1 MPFFN
6 VKEIDKTPC
15 DRVYL
20 ERKKVLDHEERLMKK
35 MTMKKYVVTICQE
48 VKYMIVCAALLLSF
62 FTTVNAAE
70 KEAPEKIIR
79 VGALGDTFNYVT
91 EKGMRKGYSYELL
104 ETLAGYTGWK
114 FEYVACNWTDSFEK
128 LQNGEIDILGDIA
141 YTEER
146 TDRMLFSDVPMGVE
160 KYYLYADFSSD
171 DISSTDFKTLN
182 GKRIGVLIGAK
193 PEVMLKEWELK
204 NKLKTI
210 HVNIESKEDA
220 LAKLENG
227 EIDCFVSLDG
237 PFGADKDVSII
248 TRIGKSNIYF
258 AINKDHPEIKKDLEL
273 AMRQLEEDRPFYLS
287 DLYKQYFSSDYT
299 PVLSS
304 EEKSWLKEHGAIRMG
319 FLANDVGAS
328 VIDPSSGK
336 VTGAITDYIQYAVEC
351 LGKQDLTFTL
361 MGYDSYEE
369 EIEALKKNEIDM
381 IFHFNQH
388 PNAMEKYHFACTN
401 TTWTYNLI
409 AVTNKPHFNENDEN
423 RVAISKD
430 NMSFREHIEY
440 YYPHWK
446 ILEYDTDKEMAEAV
460 KSGEAD
466 FFISGVTLASK
477 YSRDPSFYSV
487 PLLYSEKAAFAVNN
501 GNKNL
506 LTILNKTL
514 NAMPNNML
522 TSSLA
527 MYENNSRKITLGDYI
542 KHNLLK
548 VSIVSVVTVL
558 CVMTVILV
566 LLRKARKAEAIAT
579 RAAIHTQE
587 LNEKLQVAVEKAES
601 ANNAKS
607 TFLFN
612 MSHDIRTPMNAII
625 GYADLASRH
634 IDDTERLKKY
644 MKNIQ
649 SCGQNLLSLLNDV
662 LDLARIENNKTEM
675 EYVISDIGADF
686 ETWVM
691 MFLNQ
696 AEEKKQTITKT
707 KHLLYPYVYMDVS
720 HVSEIFINI
729 ISNAIKYT
737 NNGGV
742 INCDISQ
749 APGKK
754 NGWCDVI
761 ITVKDN
767 GIGMSDQFLKHIY
780 EPFERER
787 NSTISRVEGSG
798 IGMGIVKRLVELMD
812 GSVDVQSKIGDGS
825 TFTVTIP
832 CKIASKEE
840 SVAKRDKG
848 THDKASLVGARIL
861 VVEDNDI
868 NAEIATELLEEEG
881 CIIER
886 ACNGVECI
894 DMLEKAD
901 NSYYAM
907 ILMDIQMP
915 VMNGYDATRKIRRM
929 KNQNKAQIPI
939 IAMTANAFTE
949 DRQMALDVGMNDHVS
964 KPIDMNILVPIMM
977 RFCECGSE

>member
-1 MPFFN
+1 
-6 VKEIDKTPC
+6 
-15 DRVYL
+15 
-20 ERKKVLDHEERLMKK
+20 MKK
-35 MTMKKYVVTICQE
+35 MTMKKYVVTVCQK
-48 VKYMIVCAALLLSF
+48 VRYMIVCAALLLSF

-70 KEAPEKIIR
+70 KEAPQKTIR

-91 EKGMRKGYSYELL
+91 ENGMRKGYSYELL
-104 ETLAGYTGWK
+104 ETLAGYTGWN
-114 FEYVACNWTDSFEK
+114 FEYVDCNWSDCIEK
-128 LQNGEIDILGDIA
+128 LQDGEVDILGDIA

-146 TDRMLFSDVPMGVE
+146 TDMMLFSDGPMGVE
-160 KYYLYADFSSD
+160 KYYLYANFSND
-171 DISSTDFKTLN
+171 DISSADFQTLN

-193 PEVMLKEWELK
+193 PEAMLTEWELK
-204 NKLKTI
+204 NGLKTI
-210 HVNIESKEDA
+210 HVNIESNEDV
-220 LAKLENG
+220 LTKLENG
-227 EIDCFVSLDG
+227 EIDCFVSLEES
-237 PFGADKDVSII
+237 FWADKDVSTI

-258 AINKDHPEIKKDLEL
+258 VINNDHPEIKKELEL
-273 AMRQLEEDRPFYLS
+273 AMHQLEEDRPFYLS

-304 EEKSWLKEHGAIRMG
+304 EEKSWLEEHGAIRMG
-319 FLANDVGAS
+319 FLVNDVGAS
-328 VIDPSSGK
+328 VLDPSNGT
-336 VTGAITDYIQYAVEC
+336 VTGAITDYIQYAVES
-351 LGKQDLTFTL
+351 LGKQELAFTL

-369 EIEALKKNEIDM
+369 EIEALKAGEIDM
-381 IFHFNQH
+381 IFHFHQNL
-388 PNAMEKYHFACTN
+388 NAMEKYHFACTN

-409 AVTNKPHFNENDEN
+409 AVTNKPHFNENDEKC
-423 RVAISKD
+423 VAISKD

-440 YYPHWK
+440 YYPQWNV
-446 ILEYDTDKEMAEAV
+446 LEYDTDKEMAEAV

-466 FFISGVTLASK
+466 FFISGATLASK
-477 YSRDPSFYSV
+477 YSRDPVFYSV
-487 PLLYSEKAAFAVNN
+487 PLLYSEKAAFAVNS
-501 GNKNL
+501 GNRNL

-514 NAMPNNML
+514 KAMPNNML

-527 MYENNSRKITLGDYI
+527 MYENNSRKITFADYI
-542 KHNLLK
+542 KHNLLT
-548 VSIVSVVTVL
+548 VSIVSIVTVL
-558 CVMTVILV
+558 IVMTVILV
-566 LLRKARKAEAIAT
+566 LLRKARRAEAIAT

-625 GYADLASRH
+625 GYANLASRH

-644 MKNIQ
+644 MNNIQ
-649 SCGQNLLSLLNDV
+649 ACGQNLLSLLNDV

-691 MFLNQ
+691 MFVNQ

-737 NNGGV
+737 STGGV

-749 APGKK
+749 TPGKK

-767 GIGMSDQFLKHIY
+767 GIGMSEQFLKHIF

-787 NSTISRVEGSG
+787 NSTISRIEGSG

-812 GSVDVQSKIGDGS
+812 GSVDVQSKIGEGS

-840 SVAKRDKG
+840 STAKRDKG

-886 ACNGVECI
+886 ACNGVECF
-894 DMLEKAD
+894 DMLEKAED
-901 NSYYAM
+901 SYYAM

-915 VMNGYDATRKIRRM
+915 VMNGYDAATKIRRM

-949 DRQMALDVGMNDHVS
+949 DKQMALDVGMNDHVS

-977 RFCECGSE
+977 RYV

>member
-1 MPFFN
+1 
-6 VKEIDKTPC
+6 
-15 DRVYL
+15 
-20 ERKKVLDHEERLMKK
+20 
-35 MTMKKYVVTICQE
+35 
-48 VKYMIVCAALLLSF
+48 
-62 FTTVNAAE
+62 
-70 KEAPEKIIR
+70 
-79 VGALGDTFNYVT
+79 
-91 EKGMRKGYSYELL
+91 
-104 ETLAGYTGWK
+104 
-114 FEYVACNWTDSFEK
+114 
-128 LQNGEIDILGDIA
+128 
-141 YTEER
+141 
-146 TDRMLFSDVPMGVE
+146 
-160 KYYLYADFSSD
+160 
-171 DISSTDFKTLN
+171 
-182 GKRIGVLIGAK
+182 
-193 PEVMLKEWELK
+193 
-204 NKLKTI
+204 
-210 HVNIESKEDA
+210 
-220 LAKLENG
+220 
-227 EIDCFVSLDG
+227 
-237 PFGADKDVSII
+237 
-248 TRIGKSNIYF
+248 
-258 AINKDHPEIKKDLEL
+258 
-273 AMRQLEEDRPFYLS
+273 
-287 DLYKQYFSSDYT
+287 
-299 PVLSS
+299 
-304 EEKSWLKEHGAIRMG
+304 
-319 FLANDVGAS
+319 
-328 VIDPSSGK
+328 
-336 VTGAITDYIQYAVEC
+336 
-351 LGKQDLTFTL
+351 

-460 KSGEAD
+460 NSGEAD
-466 FFISGVTLASK
+466 FFITGVTLASK

-527 MYENNSRKITLGDYI
+527 MYENNSRKITFADYI
-542 KHNLLK
+542 KHNLLT
-548 VSIVSVVTVL
+548 VSIVSIVTVL
-558 CVMTVILV
+558 IVMTVILV

-625 GYADLASRH
+625 GYANLASRH
-634 IDDTERLKKY
+634 IDDPERLKRY
-644 MKNIQ
+644 MNNIQ
-649 SCGQNLLSLLNDV
+649 ACGQNLLSLLNDV

-696 AEEKKQTITKT
+696 AEEKKQTINKT
-707 KHLLYPYVYMDVS
+707 KHLLYPYVYVDVS
-720 HVSEIFINI
+720 HLSEIFINI

-737 NNGGV
+737 NTGGV

-749 APGKK
+749 TPGKK

-787 NSTISRVEGSG
+787 NSTISRIEGSG

-812 GSVDVQSKIGDGS
+812 GSVDVQSKIGEGS

-840 SVAKRDKG
+840 STAKRDKG

-886 ACNGVECI
+886 ACNGVECF

-901 NSYYAM
+901 DSHYAM

-915 VMNGYDATRKIRRM
+915 VMNGYDATTKIRRM
-929 KNQNKAQIPI
+929 KNQSKAQIPI

-949 DRQMALDVGMNDHVS
+949 DKQMALDVGMNDHVS

-977 RFCECGSE
+977 RFCEWGSE

>member
-1 MPFFN
+1 
-6 VKEIDKTPC
+6 
-15 DRVYL
+15 
-20 ERKKVLDHEERLMKK
+20 MKK
-35 MTMKKYVVTICQE
+35 MTMKKYVVTVCQE
-48 VKYMIVCAALLLSF
+48 VKYMIVCAALLLAF

-114 FEYVACNWTDSFEK
+114 FEYVACNWTDCFEK

-237 PFGADKDVSII
+237 SFWVDKNVSII

-460 KSGEAD
+460 NSGEAD
-466 FFISGVTLASK
+466 FFITGVTLASK

-558 CVMTVILV
+558 SVMTVILV

-625 GYADLASRH
+625 GYANLASRH
-634 IDDTERLKKY
+634 IDDPERLKRY
-644 MKNIQ
+644 MNNIQ
-649 SCGQNLLSLLNDV
+649 ACGQNLLSLLNDV

-696 AEEKKQTITKT
+696 AEEKKQTINKT
-707 KHLLYPYVYMDVS
+707 KHLLYPYVYVDVS
-720 HVSEIFINI
+720 HLSEIFINI

-737 NNGGV
+737 NTGGV

-749 APGKK
+749 TPGKK

-787 NSTISRVEGSG
+787 NSTISRIEGSG

-812 GSVDVQSKIGDGS
+812 GSVDVQSKIGEGS
-825 TFTVTIP
+825 AFTVTIP

-840 SVAKRDKG
+840 SIAKRDKG

-886 ACNGVECI
+886 ACNGVECF

-901 NSYYAM
+901 DLHYAM

-915 VMNGYDATRKIRRM
+915 VMNGYEATTKIRRM
-929 KNQNKAQIPI
+929 KNQSKAQIPI

-949 DRQMALDVGMNDHVS
+949 DKQMALDVGMNDHVS

-977 RFCECGSE
+977 RYV

>member
-1 MPFFN
+1 
-6 VKEIDKTPC
+6 
-15 DRVYL
+15 
-20 ERKKVLDHEERLMKK
+20 MKK
-35 MTMKKYVVTICQE
+35 MTMKKYVVTVCQE
-48 VKYMIVCAALLLSF
+48 VKYMIVCAALLLAF

-114 FEYVACNWTDSFEK
+114 FEYVACNWTDCFEK

-237 PFGADKDVSII
+237 SFWVDKNVSII

-460 KSGEAD
+460 NSGEAD
-466 FFISGVTLASK
+466 FFITGVTLASK

-558 CVMTVILV
+558 SVMTVILV

-634 IDDTERLKKY
+634 IDDAERLKKY

-720 HVSEIFINI
+720 HV
-729 ISNAIKYT
+729 
-737 NNGGV
+737 
-742 INCDISQ
+742 
-749 APGKK
+749 
-754 NGWCDVI
+754 
-761 ITVKDN
+761 
-767 GIGMSDQFLKHIY
+767 
-780 EPFERER
+780 
-787 NSTISRVEGSG
+787 
-798 IGMGIVKRLVELMD
+798 
-812 GSVDVQSKIGDGS
+812 
-825 TFTVTIP
+825 
-832 CKIASKEE
+832 
-840 SVAKRDKG
+840 
-848 THDKASLVGARIL
+848 
-861 VVEDNDI
+861 
-868 NAEIATELLEEEG
+868 
-881 CIIER
+881 
-886 ACNGVECI
+886 
-894 DMLEKAD
+894 
-901 NSYYAM
+901 
-907 ILMDIQMP
+907 
-915 VMNGYDATRKIRRM
+915 
-929 KNQNKAQIPI
+929 
-939 IAMTANAFTE
+939 
-949 DRQMALDVGMNDHVS
+949 
-964 KPIDMNILVPIMM
+964 
-977 RFCECGSE
+977 

>member
-1 MPFFN
+1 M
-6 VKEIDKTPC
+6 
-15 DRVYL
+15 
-20 ERKKVLDHEERLMKK
+20 
-35 MTMKKYVVTICQE
+35 
-48 VKYMIVCAALLLSF
+48 
-62 FTTVNAAE
+62 
-70 KEAPEKIIR
+70 
-79 VGALGDTFNYVT
+79 
-91 EKGMRKGYSYELL
+91 
-104 ETLAGYTGWK
+104 
-114 FEYVACNWTDSFEK
+114 
-128 LQNGEIDILGDIA
+128 
-141 YTEER
+141 
-146 TDRMLFSDVPMGVE
+146 
-160 KYYLYADFSSD
+160 
-171 DISSTDFKTLN
+171 
-182 GKRIGVLIGAK
+182 
-193 PEVMLKEWELK
+193 
-204 NKLKTI
+204 
-210 HVNIESKEDA
+210 
-220 LAKLENG
+220 
-227 EIDCFVSLDG
+227 
-237 PFGADKDVSII
+237 
-248 TRIGKSNIYF
+248 
-258 AINKDHPEIKKDLEL
+258 
-273 AMRQLEEDRPFYLS
+273 
-287 DLYKQYFSSDYT
+287 
-299 PVLSS
+299 
-304 EEKSWLKEHGAIRMG
+304 
-319 FLANDVGAS
+319 
-328 VIDPSSGK
+328 
-336 VTGAITDYIQYAVEC
+336 
-351 LGKQDLTFTL
+351 
-361 MGYDSYEE
+361 
-369 EIEALKKNEIDM
+369 
-381 IFHFNQH
+381 
-388 PNAMEKYHFACTN
+388 
-401 TTWTYNLI
+401 I

-460 KSGEAD
+460 NSGEAD
-466 FFISGVTLASK
+466 FFITGVTLASK

-487 PLLYSEKAAFAVNN
+487 PLLYSEKAAFAVNS
-501 GNKNL
+501 GNRNL

-514 NAMPNNML
+514 KAMPNNML

-527 MYENNSRKITLGDYI
+527 MYENNSRKITFADYI
-542 KHNLLK
+542 KHNLLT
-548 VSIVSVVTVL
+548 VSIVSIVTVL
-558 CVMTVILV
+558 IVMTVILV

-625 GYADLASRH
+625 GYANLASRH
-634 IDDTERLKKY
+634 IDDPERLKRY
-644 MKNIQ
+644 MNNIQ
-649 SCGQNLLSLLNDV
+649 ACGQNLLSLLNDV

-696 AEEKKQTITKT
+696 AEEKKQTINKT
-707 KHLLYPYVYMDVS
+707 KHLLYPYVYVDVS
-720 HVSEIFINI
+720 HLSEIFINI

-737 NNGGV
+737 NTGGV

-749 APGKK
+749 TPGKK

-787 NSTISRVEGSG
+787 NSTISRIEGSG

-812 GSVDVQSKIGDGS
+812 GSVDVQSKIGEGS
-825 TFTVTIP
+825 AFTVTIP

-840 SVAKRDKG
+840 SIAKRDKG

-886 ACNGVECI
+886 ACNGVECF

-901 NSYYAM
+901 DLHYAM

-915 VMNGYDATRKIRRM
+915 VMNGYEATTKIRRM
-929 KNQNKAQIPI
+929 KNQSKAQIPI

-949 DRQMALDVGMNDHVS
+949 DKQMALDVGMNDHVS

-977 RFCECGSE
+977 KYL

>member
-1 MPFFN
+1 
-6 VKEIDKTPC
+6 
-15 DRVYL
+15 
-20 ERKKVLDHEERLMKK
+20 
-35 MTMKKYVVTICQE
+35 
-48 VKYMIVCAALLLSF
+48 
-62 FTTVNAAE
+62 
-70 KEAPEKIIR
+70 
-79 VGALGDTFNYVT
+79 
-91 EKGMRKGYSYELL
+91 
-104 ETLAGYTGWK
+104 
-114 FEYVACNWTDSFEK
+114 
-128 LQNGEIDILGDIA
+128 
-141 YTEER
+141 
-146 TDRMLFSDVPMGVE
+146 
-160 KYYLYADFSSD
+160 
-171 DISSTDFKTLN
+171 
-182 GKRIGVLIGAK
+182 
-193 PEVMLKEWELK
+193 
-204 NKLKTI
+204 
-210 HVNIESKEDA
+210 
-220 LAKLENG
+220 
-227 EIDCFVSLDG
+227 
-237 PFGADKDVSII
+237 
-248 TRIGKSNIYF
+248 
-258 AINKDHPEIKKDLEL
+258 
-273 AMRQLEEDRPFYLS
+273 
-287 DLYKQYFSSDYT
+287 
-299 PVLSS
+299 
-304 EEKSWLKEHGAIRMG
+304 
-319 FLANDVGAS
+319 
-328 VIDPSSGK
+328 
-336 VTGAITDYIQYAVEC
+336 
-351 LGKQDLTFTL
+351 
-361 MGYDSYEE
+361 MGYNSYEE
-369 EIEALKKNEIDM
+369 EIEALKAGEIDM
-381 IFHFNQH
+381 IFHFYQH
-388 PNAMEKYHFACTN
+388 PNVMEKYHFACTN
-401 TTWTYNLI
+401 TTWTYNLV
-409 AVTNKPHFNENDEN
+409 AVTNKPHFNENDEK
-423 RVAISKD
+423 RVAIQKD
-430 NMSFREHIEY
+430 SLSFMEHIEY

-466 FFISGVTLASK
+466 FFISSVTLASK

-487 PLLYSEKAAFAVNN
+487 PLLYSEKAAFAVKS
-501 GNKNL
+501 GNRNL
-506 LTILNKTL
+506 LAILNKTL
-514 NAMPNNML
+514 KAMPNNML

-527 MYENNSRKITLGDYI
+527 RYENNSRKITLEDYI

-558 CVMTVILV
+558 SVMTVILV

-579 RAAIHTQE
+579 RAAINTQE

-634 IDDTERLKKY
+634 IDDAERLKKY

-749 APGKK
+749 VPGKK

-798 IGMGIVKRLVELMD
+798 IGMGIVKKLVELMD

-881 CIIER
+881 CIRER

-977 RFCECGSE
+977 RYV

>member
-1 MPFFN
+1 
-6 VKEIDKTPC
+6 
-15 DRVYL
+15 
-20 ERKKVLDHEERLMKK
+20 MKK
-35 MTMKKYVVTICQE
+35 MTMKKYVVTVCQK
-48 VKYMIVCAALLLSF
+48 VRYMIVCAALLLSF

-70 KEAPEKIIR
+70 KEAPQKTIR

-91 EKGMRKGYSYELL
+91 ENGMRKGYSYELL
-104 ETLAGYTGWK
+104 ETLAGYTGWN
-114 FEYVACNWTDSFEK
+114 FEYVDCNWSDCIEK
-128 LQNGEIDILGDIA
+128 LQDGEVDILGDIA

-146 TDRMLFSDVPMGVE
+146 TDMMLFSDGPMGVE
-160 KYYLYADFSSD
+160 KYYLYANFSND
-171 DISSTDFKTLN
+171 DISSADFQTLN

-193 PEVMLKEWELK
+193 PEAMLTEWELK
-204 NKLKTI
+204 NGLKTI
-210 HVNIESKEDA
+210 HVNIESNEDV
-220 LAKLENG
+220 LTKLENG
-227 EIDCFVSLDG
+227 EIDCFVSLEES
-237 PFGADKDVSII
+237 FWADKDVSTI

-258 AINKDHPEIKKDLEL
+258 VINNDHPEIKKELEL
-273 AMRQLEEDRPFYLS
+273 AMHQLEEDRPFYLS

-304 EEKSWLKEHGAIRMG
+304 EEKSWLEEHGAIRMG
-319 FLANDVGAS
+319 FLVNDVGAS
-328 VIDPSSGK
+328 VLDPSNGT
-336 VTGAITDYIQYAVEC
+336 VTGAITDYIQYAVES
-351 LGKQDLTFTL
+351 LGKQELTFTP
-361 MGYDSYEE
+361 MGYNSYEE
-369 EIEALKKNEIDM
+369 EIEALKAGEIDM
-381 IFHFNQH
+381 IFHFHQNL
-388 PNAMEKYHFACTN
+388 NAMEKYHFACTN

-409 AVTNKPHFNENDEN
+409 AVTNKPHFNENDEKC
-423 RVAISKD
+423 VAISKD

-440 YYPHWK
+440 YYPQWNV
-446 ILEYDTDKEMAEAV
+446 LEYDTDKEMAEAV

-466 FFISGVTLASK
+466 FFVTGATLASK
-477 YSRDPSFYSV
+477 YSRDPVFYSV
-487 PLLYSEKAAFAVNN
+487 PLLYSEKAAFAVNS
-501 GNKNL
+501 GNRNL

-514 NAMPNNML
+514 KAMPNNML

-527 MYENNSRKITLGDYI
+527 MYENNSRKITFADYI
-542 KHNLLK
+542 KHNLLT
-548 VSIVSVVTVL
+548 VSIVSIVTVL
-558 CVMTVILV
+558 IVMTVILV
-566 LLRKARKAEAIAT
+566 LLRKARKAEAIAM

-625 GYADLASRH
+625 GYANLASRH
-634 IDDTERLKKY
+634 IDDPERLKRY
-644 MKNIQ
+644 MNNIQ
-649 SCGQNLLSLLNDV
+649 LCGQNLLSLLNDV

-691 MFLNQ
+691 MFVNQ
-696 AEEKKQTITKT
+696 AEEKKQTINKT

-737 NNGGV
+737 NTGGV

-767 GIGMSDQFLKHIY
+767 GIGMSEQFLKHIF

-787 NSTISRVEGSG
+787 NSTISRIEGSG

-812 GSVDVQSKIGDGS
+812 GSVDVQSKIGEGS
-825 TFTVTIP
+825 AFTVTIP

-840 SVAKRDKG
+840 STAKRDKG

-886 ACNGVECI
+886 ACNGVECF

-901 NSYYAM
+901 DSHYAM

-915 VMNGYDATRKIRRM
+915 VMNGYDATTKIRRM
-929 KNQNKAQIPI
+929 KNQSKAQIPI

-949 DRQMALDVGMNDHVS
+949 DKQMALDVGMNDHVS

-977 RFCECGSE
+977 RYV

>member
-1 MPFFN
+1 
-6 VKEIDKTPC
+6 
-15 DRVYL
+15 
-20 ERKKVLDHEERLMKK
+20 MKK
-35 MTMKKYVVTICQE
+35 MTMKKYVVTVCQE
-48 VKYMIVCAALLLSF
+48 VKYMIVCAALLLAF

-210 HVNIESKEDA
+210 HVNIESREDA

-328 VIDPSSGK
+328 VIDPSSGT

-381 IFHFNQH
+381 IFHFNQY

-423 RVAISKD
+423 RVAISKN
-430 NMSFREHIEY
+430 NMSLREHIEY

-460 KSGEAD
+460 NSGEAD
-466 FFISGVTLASK
+466 FFITGVTLASK

-527 MYENNSRKITLGDYI
+527 MYENNSRKITFADYI
-542 KHNLLK
+542 KHNLLT
-548 VSIVSVVTVL
+548 VSIVSIVTVL
-558 CVMTVILV
+558 IVMTVILV

-625 GYADLASRH
+625 GYANLASRH
-634 IDDTERLKKY
+634 IDDPERLKRY
-644 MKNIQ
+644 MNNIQ
-649 SCGQNLLSLLNDV
+649 ACGQNLLSLLNDV

-696 AEEKKQTITKT
+696 AEEKKQTINKT
-707 KHLLYPYVYMDVS
+707 KHLLYPYVYVDVS
-720 HVSEIFINI
+720 HLSEIFINI

-737 NNGGV
+737 NTGGV

-749 APGKK
+749 TPGKK

-787 NSTISRVEGSG
+787 NSTISRIEGSG

-812 GSVDVQSKIGDGS
+812 GSVDVQSKIGEGS
-825 TFTVTIP
+825 AFTVTIP

-840 SVAKRDKG
+840 SIAKRDKG

-886 ACNGVECI
+886 ACNGVECF

-901 NSYYAM
+901 DLHYAM

-915 VMNGYDATRKIRRM
+915 VMNGYEATTKIRRM
-929 KNQNKAQIPI
+929 KNQSKAQIPI

-949 DRQMALDVGMNDHVS
+949 DRQMAPQTAQQRMKTEL
-964 KPIDMNILVPIMM
+964 
-977 RFCECGSE
+977 

>member
-1 MPFFN
+1 
-6 VKEIDKTPC
+6 
-15 DRVYL
+15 
-20 ERKKVLDHEERLMKK
+20 MKK
-35 MTMKKYVVTICQE
+35 MTMKKYVVTVCQK
-48 VKYMIVCAALLLSF
+48 VRYMIVCAALLLSF

-70 KEAPEKIIR
+70 KEAPQKTIR

-91 EKGMRKGYSYELL
+91 ENGMRKGYSYELL
-104 ETLAGYTGWK
+104 ETLAGYTGWN
-114 FEYVACNWTDSFEK
+114 FEYVDCNWSDCIEK
-128 LQNGEIDILGDIA
+128 LQDGEVDILGDIA

-146 TDRMLFSDVPMGVE
+146 TDMMLFSDGPMGVE
-160 KYYLYADFSSD
+160 KYYLYANFSND
-171 DISSTDFKTLN
+171 DISSADFQTLN

-193 PEVMLKEWELK
+193 PEAMLTEWELK
-204 NKLKTI
+204 NGLKTI
-210 HVNIESKEDA
+210 HVNIESNEDV
-220 LAKLENG
+220 LTKLENG
-227 EIDCFVSLDG
+227 EIDCFVSLEES
-237 PFGADKDVSII
+237 FWADKDVSTI

-258 AINKDHPEIKKDLEL
+258 VINNDHPEIKKELEL
-273 AMRQLEEDRPFYLS
+273 AMHQLEEDRPFYLS

-304 EEKSWLKEHGAIRMG
+304 EEKSWLEEHGAIRMG
-319 FLANDVGAS
+319 FLVNDVGAS
-328 VIDPSSGK
+328 VLDPSNGT
-336 VTGAITDYIQYAVEC
+336 VTGAITDYIQYAVES
-351 LGKQDLTFTL
+351 LGKQELTFTP

-369 EIEALKKNEIDM
+369 EIEALKAGEIDM
-381 IFHFNQH
+381 IFHFHQNL
-388 PNAMEKYHFACTN
+388 NAMEKYHFACTN

-409 AVTNKPHFNENDEN
+409 AVTNKPHFNENDEKC
-423 RVAISKD
+423 VAISKD

-440 YYPHWK
+440 YYPQWNV
-446 ILEYDTDKEMAEAV
+446 LEYDTDKEMAEAV

-466 FFISGVTLASK
+466 FFVTGATLASK
-477 YSRDPSFYSV
+477 YSRDPVFYSV
-487 PLLYSEKAAFAVNN
+487 PLLYSEKAAFAVNS
-501 GNKNL
+501 GNRNL

-514 NAMPNNML
+514 KAMPNNML

-527 MYENNSRKITLGDYI
+527 MYENNSRKITFADYI
-542 KHNLLK
+542 KHNLLT
-548 VSIVSVVTVL
+548 VSIVSIVTVL
-558 CVMTVILV
+558 IVMTVILV
-566 LLRKARKAEAIAT
+566 LLRKARKAEAIAM

-625 GYADLASRH
+625 GYANLASRH
-634 IDDTERLKKY
+634 IDDPERLKRY
-644 MKNIQ
+644 MNNIQ
-649 SCGQNLLSLLNDV
+649 LCGQNLLSLLNDV

-691 MFLNQ
+691 MFVNQ
-696 AEEKKQTITKT
+696 AEEKKQTINKT

-737 NNGGV
+737 NTGGV

-767 GIGMSDQFLKHIY
+767 GIGMSEQFLKHIF

-787 NSTISRVEGSG
+787 NSTISRIEGSG

-812 GSVDVQSKIGDGS
+812 GSVDVQSKIGEGS
-825 TFTVTIP
+825 AFTVTIP

-840 SVAKRDKG
+840 STAKRDKG

-886 ACNGVECI
+886 ACNGVECF

-901 NSYYAM
+901 DSHYAM

-915 VMNGYDATRKIRRM
+915 VMNGYDATTKIRRM
-929 KNQNKAQIPI
+929 KNQSKAQIPI

-949 DRQMALDVGMNDHVS
+949 DKQMALDVGMNDHVS

-977 RFCECGSE
+977 RYV

>member
-1 MPFFN
+1 
-6 VKEIDKTPC
+6 
-15 DRVYL
+15 
-20 ERKKVLDHEERLMKK
+20 
-35 MTMKKYVVTICQE
+35 
-48 VKYMIVCAALLLSF
+48 
-62 FTTVNAAE
+62 
-70 KEAPEKIIR
+70 
-79 VGALGDTFNYVT
+79 
-91 EKGMRKGYSYELL
+91 MRKGYSYELL

-210 HVNIESKEDA
+210 HVNIESREDA

-328 VIDPSSGK
+328 VIDPSSGT

-381 IFHFNQH
+381 IFHFNQY

-423 RVAISKD
+423 RVAISKN
-430 NMSFREHIEY
+430 NMSLREHIEY

-460 KSGEAD
+460 NSGEAD
-466 FFISGVTLASK
+466 FFITGVTLASK

-527 MYENNSRKITLGDYI
+527 MYENNSRKITFADYI
-542 KHNLLK
+542 KHNLLT
-548 VSIVSVVTVL
+548 VSIVSIVTVL
-558 CVMTVILV
+558 IVMTVILV

-625 GYADLASRH
+625 GYANLASRH
-634 IDDTERLKKY
+634 IDDPERLKRY
-644 MKNIQ
+644 MNNIQ
-649 SCGQNLLSLLNDV
+649 ACGQNLLSLLNDV

-696 AEEKKQTITKT
+696 AEEKKQTINKT
-707 KHLLYPYVYMDVS
+707 KHLLYPYVYVDVS
-720 HVSEIFINI
+720 HLSEIFINI

-737 NNGGV
+737 NTGGV

-749 APGKK
+749 TPGKK

-787 NSTISRVEGSG
+787 NSTISRIEGSG

-812 GSVDVQSKIGDGS
+812 GSVDVQSKIGEGS
-825 TFTVTIP
+825 AFTVTIP

-840 SVAKRDKG
+840 SIAKRDKG

-886 ACNGVECI
+886 ACNGVECF

-901 NSYYAM
+901 DLHYAM

-915 VMNGYDATRKIRRM
+915 VMNGYEATTKIRRM
-929 KNQNKAQIPI
+929 KNQSKAQISI

-949 DRQMALDVGMNDHVS
+949 DKQMALDVGMNDHVS

-977 RFCECGSE
+977 RFCEWGSE

>member
-1 MPFFN
+1 
-6 VKEIDKTPC
+6 
-15 DRVYL
+15 
-20 ERKKVLDHEERLMKK
+20 MKK
-35 MTMKKYVVTICQE
+35 MTMKKYVVTVCQE
-48 VKYMIVCAALLLSF
+48 VKYMIVCAALLLAF

-210 HVNIESKEDA
+210 HVNIESREDA

-328 VIDPSSGK
+328 VIDPSSGP

-381 IFHFNQH
+381 IFHFNQY

-423 RVAISKD
+423 RVAISKN
-430 NMSFREHIEY
+430 NMSLREHIEY

-460 KSGEAD
+460 NSGEAD
-466 FFISGVTLASK
+466 FFITGVTLASK

-527 MYENNSRKITLGDYI
+527 MYENNSRKITFADYI
-542 KHNLLK
+542 KHNLLT
-548 VSIVSVVTVL
+548 VSIVSIVTVL
-558 CVMTVILV
+558 IVMTVILV

-625 GYADLASRH
+625 GYANLASRH
-634 IDDTERLKKY
+634 IDDPERLKRY
-644 MKNIQ
+644 MNNIQ
-649 SCGQNLLSLLNDV
+649 ACGQNLLSLLNDV

-696 AEEKKQTITKT
+696 AEEKKQTINKT
-707 KHLLYPYVYMDVS
+707 KHLLYPYVYVDVS
-720 HVSEIFINI
+720 HLSEIFINI

-737 NNGGV
+737 NTGGV

-749 APGKK
+749 TPGKK

-787 NSTISRVEGSG
+787 NSTISRIEGSG

-812 GSVDVQSKIGDGS
+812 GSVDVQSKIGEGS
-825 TFTVTIP
+825 AFTVTIP

-840 SVAKRDKG
+840 SIAKRDKG

-886 ACNGVECI
+886 ACNGVECF

-901 NSYYAM
+901 DLHYAM

-915 VMNGYDATRKIRRM
+915 VMNGYEATTKIRRM
-929 KNQNKAQIPI
+929 KNQSKAQIPI

-949 DRQMALDVGMNDHVS
+949 DKQMALDVGMNDHVS

-977 RFCECGSE
+977 RFCEWGSE

>member
-1 MPFFN
+1 
-6 VKEIDKTPC
+6 
-15 DRVYL
+15 
-20 ERKKVLDHEERLMKK
+20 MKK
-35 MTMKKYVVTICQE
+35 MTMKKYVVTVCQE
-48 VKYMIVCAALLLSF
+48 VKYMIVCAALLLAF

-114 FEYVACNWTDSFEK
+114 FEYVACNWTDCFEK

-237 PFGADKDVSII
+237 SFWVDKNVSII

-460 KSGEAD
+460 NSGEAD
-466 FFISGVTLASK
+466 FFITGVTLASK

-558 CVMTVILV
+558 SVMTVIPV
-566 LLRKARKAEAIAT
+566 SYT
-579 RAAIHTQE
+579 
-587 LNEKLQVAVEKAES
+587 
-601 ANNAKS
+601 
-607 TFLFN
+607 
-612 MSHDIRTPMNAII
+612 
-625 GYADLASRH
+625 
-634 IDDTERLKKY
+634 
-644 MKNIQ
+644 
-649 SCGQNLLSLLNDV
+649 
-662 LDLARIENNKTEM
+662 
-675 EYVISDIGADF
+675 
-686 ETWVM
+686 
-691 MFLNQ
+691 
-696 AEEKKQTITKT
+696 
-707 KHLLYPYVYMDVS
+707 HLTLP
-720 HVSEIFINI
+720 
-729 ISNAIKYT
+729 T
-737 NNGGV
+737 
-742 INCDISQ
+742 
-749 APGKK
+749 
-754 NGWCDVI
+754 
-761 ITVKDN
+761 T
-767 GIGMSDQFLKHIY
+767 
-780 EPFERER
+780 
-787 NSTISRVEGSG
+787 SRV
-798 IGMGIVKRLVELMD
+798 
-812 GSVDVQSKIGDGS
+812 
-825 TFTVTIP
+825 
-832 CKIASKEE
+832 
-840 SVAKRDKG
+840 
-848 THDKASLVGARIL
+848 
-861 VVEDNDI
+861 
-868 NAEIATELLEEEG
+868 
-881 CIIER
+881 
-886 ACNGVECI
+886 
-894 DMLEKAD
+894 
-901 NSYYAM
+901 
-907 ILMDIQMP
+907 
-915 VMNGYDATRKIRRM
+915 
-929 KNQNKAQIPI
+929 
-939 IAMTANAFTE
+939 
-949 DRQMALDVGMNDHVS
+949 
-964 KPIDMNILVPIMM
+964 
-977 RFCECGSE
+977 

>member
-1 MPFFN
+1 
-6 VKEIDKTPC
+6 
-15 DRVYL
+15 
-20 ERKKVLDHEERLMKK
+20 MKK
-35 MTMKKYVVTICQE
+35 MTMKKYVVTVCQE

-70 KEAPEKIIR
+70 KEAPKKTIR

-104 ETLAGYTGWK
+104 ETLAGYTGWN
-114 FEYVACNWTDSFEK
+114 FEYVDCNWSDCIEK
-128 LQNGEIDILGDIA
+128 LQDGEVDILGDIA

-146 TDRMLFSDVPMGVE
+146 TDMMLFSDGPMGVE
-160 KYYLYADFSSD
+160 KYYLYANFSND
-171 DISSTDFKTLN
+171 DISSADFQTLN

-193 PEVMLKEWELK
+193 PEAMLTEWELK
-204 NKLKTI
+204 NGLKTI
-210 HVNIESKEDA
+210 HVNIESNEDV
-220 LAKLENG
+220 LTKLENG
-227 EIDCFVSLDG
+227 EIDCFVSLEES
-237 PFGADKDVSII
+237 FWADKDVSTI

-258 AINKDHPEIKKDLEL
+258 AINNDHPEIKKEL
-273 AMRQLEEDRPFYLS
+273 DASIHQLEEDRPFYLS

-299 PVLSS
+299 SVLSS
-304 EEKSWLKEHGAIRMG
+304 EEKLWLEEHGAIRMG
-319 FLANDVGAS
+319 FLVNDVGAS
-328 VIDPSSGK
+328 VLDPSNGT
-336 VTGAITDYIQYAVEC
+336 VTGAITDYIQYAVES
-351 LGKQDLTFTL
+351 LGKQELAFTL

-369 EIEALKKNEIDM
+369 EIEALKAGEIDM
-381 IFHFNQH
+381 IFHFHQNL
-388 PNAMEKYHFACTN
+388 NAMEKYHFACTN

-409 AVTNKPHFNENDEN
+409 AVTNKPHFNENDEK

-440 YYPHWK
+440 YYPQWNV
-446 ILEYDTDKEMAEAV
+446 LEYDTDKEMAEAV

-466 FFISGVTLASK
+466 FFVTGATLASK
-477 YSRDPSFYSV
+477 YSRDPGFYSV
-487 PLLYSEKAAFAVNN
+487 PLLYSEKAAFAVNS
-501 GNKNL
+501 GNRNL

-514 NAMPNNML
+514 KAMPNNML
-522 TSSLA
+522 TSSLS
-527 MYENNSRKITLGDYI
+527 MYENNSRKITFADYI
-542 KHNLLK
+542 KHNLLT
-548 VSIVSVVTVL
+548 VSIVSIVTVL
-558 CVMTVILV
+558 IVMTVILV
-566 LLRKARKAEAIAT
+566 LLRKARKAEAIAM

-625 GYADLASRH
+625 GYANLASRH
-634 IDDTERLKKY
+634 IDDPERLKRY
-644 MKNIQ
+644 MNNIQ
-649 SCGQNLLSLLNDV
+649 ACGQNLLSLLNDV

-696 AEEKKQTITKT
+696 AEEKKQTINKT
-707 KHLLYPYVYMDVS
+707 KHLLYPYVYVDVS
-720 HVSEIFINI
+720 HLSEIFINI

-737 NNGGV
+737 NTGGV

-749 APGKK
+749 TPGKK

-787 NSTISRVEGSG
+787 NSTISRIEGSG

-812 GSVDVQSKIGDGS
+812 GSVDVQSKIGEGS
-825 TFTVTIP
+825 AFTVTIP

-840 SVAKRDKG
+840 SIAKRDKG

-886 ACNGVECI
+886 ACNGVECF

-901 NSYYAM
+901 DLHYAM

-915 VMNGYDATRKIRRM
+915 VMNGYEATTKIRRM
-929 KNQNKAQIPI
+929 KNQSKAQIPI

-949 DRQMALDVGMNDHVS
+949 DKQMALDVGMNDHVS

-977 RFCECGSE
+977 RYV

>member
-1 MPFFN
+1 M
-6 VKEIDKTPC
+6 KE
-15 DRVYL
+15 
-20 ERKKVLDHEERLMKK
+20 
-35 MTMKKYVVTICQE
+35 MTMKKNVVTVCQE
-48 VKYMIVCAALLLSF
+48 VKYMIICAALLLSF

-70 KEAPEKIIR
+70 KEAPKKTIR

-91 EKGMRKGYSYELL
+91 ENGMRKGYSYELL
-104 ETLAGYTGWK
+104 ETLAGYTGWN
-114 FEYVACNWTDSFEK
+114 FEYVDCNWSNCLEK
-128 LQNGEIDILGDIA
+128 LKNGEVDILGDIA

-146 TDRMLFSDVPMGVE
+146 TDTMLFSDGPMGAE
-160 KYYLYADFSSD
+160 KYYLYANFSND
-171 DISSTDFKTLN
+171 DISSADFQTLN

-193 PEVMLKEWELK
+193 PEAMLTEWELK
-204 NKLKTI
+204 NGLKTI
-210 HVNIESKEDA
+210 HVNIESNEDV
-220 LAKLENG
+220 LTKLENG
-227 EIDCFVSLDG
+227 EIDCFVSLEES
-237 PFGADKDVSII
+237 FWADKDVSTI

-258 AINKDHPEIKKDLEL
+258 VINNDHPEIKKELEL
-273 AMRQLEEDRPFYLS
+273 AMHQLEEDRPFYLS

-304 EEKSWLKEHGAIRMG
+304 EEKSWLEEHGAIRMG
-319 FLANDVGAS
+319 FLVNDVGAS
-328 VIDPSSGK
+328 VLDPSNGT
-336 VTGAITDYIQYAVEC
+336 VTGAINDYIQYAVES
-351 LGKQDLTFTL
+351 LGKQELTFTP
-361 MGYDSYEE
+361 MGYNSYEE
-369 EIEALKKNEIDM
+369 EIEALKAGEIDM
-381 IFHFNQH
+381 IFHFHQN
-388 PNAMEKYHFACTN
+388 PNVMEKYHFACTN

-409 AVTNKPHFNENDEN
+409 AVTNKPHFNENDEKC
-423 RVAISKD
+423 VAISKD

-440 YYPHWK
+440 YYPQWK
-446 ILEYDTDKEMAEAV
+446 ILEYETDKEMTEAV

-466 FFISGVTLASK
+466 FFITGVTLASK
-477 YSRDPSFYSV
+477 YSTEPGFYSV
-487 PLLYSEKAAFAVNN
+487 PLLYSEKAAFAVNS
-501 GNKNL
+501 GNRNL

-514 NAMPNNML
+514 KAMPNNML

-542 KHNLLK
+542 KHNLLT
-548 VSIVSVVTVL
+548 VSIVSIVTVL
-558 CVMTVILV
+558 IVMTVILV

-587 LNEKLQVAVEKAES
+587 LNEKLQVAIEKAES

-634 IDDTERLKKY
+634 IDDAERLKKY

-691 MFLNQ
+691 MFVNQ

-707 KHLLYPYVYMDVS
+707 KHLLYPYVYVDVS
-720 HVSEIFINI
+720 HLSEIFINI

-737 NNGGV
+737 NTGGV

-749 APGKK
+749 TPGKK

-787 NSTISRVEGSG
+787 NSTISRIEGSG

-812 GSVDVQSKIGDGS
+812 GSVDVQSKIGEGS

-840 SVAKRDKG
+840 SIAKRDKG
-848 THDKASLVGARIL
+848 THDKISLVGARIL

-901 NSYYAM
+901 NSHYAM

-915 VMNGYDATRKIRRM
+915 VMNGYDATTKIRRM
-929 KNQNKAQIPI
+929 KNQSKAQIPI

-949 DRQMALDVGMNDHVS
+949 DKQMALDVGMNDHVS

-977 RFCECGSE
+977 RFCEWGSE

>member
-1 MPFFN
+1 
-6 VKEIDKTPC
+6 
-15 DRVYL
+15 
-20 ERKKVLDHEERLMKK
+20 MKK
-35 MTMKKYVVTICQE
+35 MTMKKYVVTVCQE
-48 VKYMIVCAALLLSF
+48 VKYMIVCAALLLAF

-210 HVNIESKEDA
+210 HVNIESREDA

-328 VIDPSSGK
+328 VINPSSGK

-381 IFHFNQH
+381 IFHFNQY

-423 RVAISKD
+423 RVAISKN
-430 NMSFREHIEY
+430 NMSLREHIEY

-460 KSGEAD
+460 NSGEAD
-466 FFISGVTLASK
+466 FFITGVTLASK

-527 MYENNSRKITLGDYI
+527 MYENNSRKITFADYI
-542 KHNLLK
+542 KHNLLT
-548 VSIVSVVTVL
+548 VSIVSIVTVL
-558 CVMTVILV
+558 IVMTVILV

-625 GYADLASRH
+625 GYANLASRH
-634 IDDTERLKKY
+634 IDDPERLKRY
-644 MKNIQ
+644 MNNIQ
-649 SCGQNLLSLLNDV
+649 ACGQNLLSLLNDV

-696 AEEKKQTITKT
+696 AEEKKQTINKT
-707 KHLLYPYVYMDVS
+707 KHLLYPYVYVDVS
-720 HVSEIFINI
+720 HLSEIFINI

-742 INCDISQ
+742 I
-749 APGKK
+749 
-754 NGWCDVI
+754 
-761 ITVKDN
+761 
-767 GIGMSDQFLKHIY
+767 FRRYL
-780 EPFERER
+780 
-787 NSTISRVEGSG
+787 
-798 IGMGIVKRLVELMD
+798 
-812 GSVDVQSKIGDGS
+812 
-825 TFTVTIP
+825 
-832 CKIASKEE
+832 
-840 SVAKRDKG
+840 AKRM
-848 THDKASLVGARIL
+848 AGAM
-861 VVEDNDI
+861 
-868 NAEIATELLEEEG
+868 LL
-881 CIIER
+881 
-886 ACNGVECI
+886 
-894 DMLEKAD
+894 L
-901 NSYYAM
+901 
-907 ILMDIQMP
+907 L
-915 VMNGYDATRKIRRM
+915 
-929 KNQNKAQIPI
+929 
-939 IAMTANAFTE
+939 
-949 DRQMALDVGMNDHVS
+949 
-964 KPIDMNILVPIMM
+964 
-977 RFCECGSE
+977 

>member
-1 MPFFN
+1 
-6 VKEIDKTPC
+6 
-15 DRVYL
+15 
-20 ERKKVLDHEERLMKK
+20 MKK
-35 MTMKKYVVTICQE
+35 MTMKKYVVTVCQE
-48 VKYMIVCAALLLSF
+48 VKYMIVCAALLLAF

-114 FEYVACNWTDSFEK
+114 FEYVACNWTDCFEK

-210 HVNIESKEDA
+210 HVNIESREDA

-258 AINKDHPEIKKDLEL
+258 AINTDHPEIKKDLEL

-423 RVAISKD
+423 CVAISKD

-460 KSGEAD
+460 NSGEAD
-466 FFISGVTLASK
+466 FFITGVTLASK

-558 CVMTVILV
+558 SVMTVILV
-566 LLRKARKAEAIAT
+566 LLRKARKAEAIAM

-634 IDDTERLKKY
+634 IDDAERLKKY

-691 MFLNQ
+691 MFLN
-696 AEEKKQTITKT
+696 
-707 KHLLYPYVYMDVS
+707 
-720 HVSEIFINI
+720 
-729 ISNAIKYT
+729 
-737 NNGGV
+737 
-742 INCDISQ
+742 
-749 APGKK
+749 
-754 NGWCDVI
+754 
-761 ITVKDN
+761 
-767 GIGMSDQFLKHIY
+767 
-780 EPFERER
+780 
-787 NSTISRVEGSG
+787 
-798 IGMGIVKRLVELMD
+798 
-812 GSVDVQSKIGDGS
+812 
-825 TFTVTIP
+825 
-832 CKIASKEE
+832 
-840 SVAKRDKG
+840 
-848 THDKASLVGARIL
+848 
-861 VVEDNDI
+861 
-868 NAEIATELLEEEG
+868 
-881 CIIER
+881 
-886 ACNGVECI
+886 
-894 DMLEKAD
+894 
-901 NSYYAM
+901 
-907 ILMDIQMP
+907 
-915 VMNGYDATRKIRRM
+915 
-929 KNQNKAQIPI
+929 
-939 IAMTANAFTE
+939 
-949 DRQMALDVGMNDHVS
+949 
-964 KPIDMNILVPIMM
+964 
-977 RFCECGSE
+977 

>member
-1 MPFFN
+1 
-6 VKEIDKTPC
+6 
-15 DRVYL
+15 
-20 ERKKVLDHEERLMKK
+20 MKK
-35 MTMKKYVVTICQE
+35 MTMKKYVVTVCQE
-48 VKYMIVCAALLLSF
+48 VKYMIVCAALLLAF

-114 FEYVACNWTDSFEK
+114 FEYVACNWTDCFEK

-237 PFGADKDVSII
+237 SFWVDKNVSII

-460 KSGEAD
+460 NSGEAD
-466 FFISGVTLASK
+466 FFITGVTLASK

-558 CVMTVILV
+558 SVMTVILV

-634 IDDTERLKKY
+634 IDDAERLKKY

-742 INCDISQ
+742 I
-749 APGKK
+749 
-754 NGWCDVI
+754 
-761 ITVKDN
+761 
-767 GIGMSDQFLKHIY
+767 F
-780 EPFERER
+780 RR
-787 NSTISRVEGSG
+787 
-798 IGMGIVKRLVELMD
+798 RL
-812 GSVDVQSKIGDGS
+812 
-825 TFTVTIP
+825 
-832 CKIASKEE
+832 
-840 SVAKRDKG
+840 AKRM
-848 THDKASLVGARIL
+848 AGAM
-861 VVEDNDI
+861 
-868 NAEIATELLEEEG
+868 LL
-881 CIIER
+881 
-886 ACNGVECI
+886 
-894 DMLEKAD
+894 L
-901 NSYYAM
+901 
-907 ILMDIQMP
+907 L
-915 VMNGYDATRKIRRM
+915 
-929 KNQNKAQIPI
+929 
-939 IAMTANAFTE
+939 
-949 DRQMALDVGMNDHVS
+949 
-964 KPIDMNILVPIMM
+964 
-977 RFCECGSE
+977 

>member
-1 MPFFN
+1 
-6 VKEIDKTPC
+6 
-15 DRVYL
+15 
-20 ERKKVLDHEERLMKK
+20 MKK
-35 MTMKKYVVTICQE
+35 MTMKKYVVTVCQE
-48 VKYMIVCAALLLSF
+48 VKYMIVCAALLLAF

-70 KEAPEKIIR
+70 KEAPENIIR

-114 FEYVACNWTDSFEK
+114 FEYVACNWTDCFEK

-210 HVNIESKEDA
+210 HVNLESKEDA

-237 PFGADKDVSII
+237 SFWVDKNVSII

-460 KSGEAD
+460 NSGEAD
-466 FFISGVTLASK
+466 FFITGVTLASK

-487 PLLYSEKAAFAVNN
+487 PLLYSEKAALAVNN

-558 CVMTVILV
+558 SVMTVILV

-612 MSHDIRTPMNAII
+612 MSHDIGRT
-625 GYADLASRH
+625 
-634 IDDTERLKKY
+634 
-644 MKNIQ
+644 
-649 SCGQNLLSLLNDV
+649 
-662 LDLARIENNKTEM
+662 
-675 EYVISDIGADF
+675 
-686 ETWVM
+686 
-691 MFLNQ
+691 
-696 AEEKKQTITKT
+696 AE
-707 KHLLYPYVYMDVS
+707 
-720 HVSEIFINI
+720 
-729 ISNAIKYT
+729 
-737 NNGGV
+737 
-742 INCDISQ
+742 
-749 APGKK
+749 
-754 NGWCDVI
+754 
-761 ITVKDN
+761 
-767 GIGMSDQFLKHIY
+767 
-780 EPFERER
+780 
-787 NSTISRVEGSG
+787 
-798 IGMGIVKRLVELMD
+798 
-812 GSVDVQSKIGDGS
+812 
-825 TFTVTIP
+825 
-832 CKIASKEE
+832 
-840 SVAKRDKG
+840 
-848 THDKASLVGARIL
+848 
-861 VVEDNDI
+861 
-868 NAEIATELLEEEG
+868 
-881 CIIER
+881 
-886 ACNGVECI
+886 
-894 DMLEKAD
+894 
-901 NSYYAM
+901 
-907 ILMDIQMP
+907 
-915 VMNGYDATRKIRRM
+915 
-929 KNQNKAQIPI
+929 
-939 IAMTANAFTE
+939 
-949 DRQMALDVGMNDHVS
+949 
-964 KPIDMNILVPIMM
+964 
-977 RFCECGSE
+977 RFCQQGTGQRCTAVRGVSAGRGNFPEAGRHRIF

>member
-1 MPFFN
+1 
-6 VKEIDKTPC
+6 
-15 DRVYL
+15 
-20 ERKKVLDHEERLMKK
+20 MKK
-35 MTMKKYVVTICQE
+35 MTMKKYVVTVCQK
-48 VKYMIVCAALLLSF
+48 VRYMIVCAALLLSF

-70 KEAPEKIIR
+70 KEAPQKTIR

-91 EKGMRKGYSYELL
+91 ENGMRKGYSYELL
-104 ETLAGYTGWK
+104 ETLAGYTGWN
-114 FEYVACNWTDSFEK
+114 FEYVDCNWSDCIEK
-128 LQNGEIDILGDIA
+128 LQDGEVDILGDIA

-146 TDRMLFSDVPMGVE
+146 TDMMLFSDGPMGVE
-160 KYYLYADFSSD
+160 KYYLYANFSND
-171 DISSTDFKTLN
+171 DISSADFQTLN

-193 PEVMLKEWELK
+193 PEAMLTEWELK
-204 NKLKTI
+204 NGLKTI
-210 HVNIESKEDA
+210 HVNIESNEDV
-220 LAKLENG
+220 LTKLENG
-227 EIDCFVSLDG
+227 EIDCFVSLEES
-237 PFGADKDVSII
+237 FWADKDVSTI

-258 AINKDHPEIKKDLEL
+258 VINNDHPEIKKELEL
-273 AMRQLEEDRPFYLS
+273 AMHQLEEDRPFYLS

-304 EEKSWLKEHGAIRMG
+304 EEKSWLEEHGAIRMG
-319 FLANDVGAS
+319 FLVNDVGAS
-328 VIDPSSGK
+328 VLDPSNGT
-336 VTGAITDYIQYAVEC
+336 VTGAITDYIQYAVES
-351 LGKQDLTFTL
+351 LGKQELTFTP
-361 MGYDSYEE
+361 MGYNSYEE
-369 EIEALKKNEIDM
+369 EIEALKAGEIDM
-381 IFHFNQH
+381 IFHFHQNL
-388 PNAMEKYHFACTN
+388 NAMEKYHFACTN

-409 AVTNKPHFNENDEN
+409 AVTNKPHFNENDEKC
-423 RVAISKD
+423 VAISKD

-440 YYPHWK
+440 YYPQWNV
-446 ILEYDTDKEMAEAV
+446 LEYDTDKEMAEAV

-466 FFISGVTLASK
+466 FFVTGATLASK
-477 YSRDPSFYSV
+477 YSRDPGFYSV
-487 PLLYSEKAAFAVNN
+487 PLLYSEKAAFAVNS
-501 GNKNL
+501 GNRNL

-514 NAMPNNML
+514 KAMPNNML

-527 MYENNSRKITLGDYI
+527 RYENNSRKITLEDYI
-542 KHNLLK
+542 KHNLLT
-548 VSIVSVVTVL
+548 VSIVSIVTVL
-558 CVMTVILV
+558 IVMTVILV
-566 LLRKARKAEAIAT
+566 LLRKARKAEAIAM

-625 GYADLASRH
+625 GYANLASRH
-634 IDDTERLKKY
+634 IDDPERLKRY
-644 MKNIQ
+644 MNNIQ
-649 SCGQNLLSLLNDV
+649 LCGQNLLSLLNDV

-691 MFLNQ
+691 MFVNQ
-696 AEEKKQTITKT
+696 AEEKKQTINKT

-737 NNGGV
+737 NTGGV

-767 GIGMSDQFLKHIY
+767 GIGMSEQFLKHIF

-787 NSTISRVEGSG
+787 NSTISRIEGSG

-812 GSVDVQSKIGDGS
+812 GSVNVQSKIGEGS

-840 SVAKRDKG
+840 STAKRDKG

-886 ACNGVECI
+886 ACNGVECF

-901 NSYYAM
+901 DSHYAM

-915 VMNGYDATRKIRRM
+915 VMNGYDATTKIRRM
-929 KNQNKAQIPI
+929 KNQSKAQIPI

-949 DRQMALDVGMNDHVS
+949 DKQMALDVGMNDHVS

-977 RFCECGSE
+977 RYV

>member
-1 MPFFN
+1 
-6 VKEIDKTPC
+6 
-15 DRVYL
+15 
-20 ERKKVLDHEERLMKK
+20 MKK
-35 MTMKKYVVTICQE
+35 MTMKKYVVTVCQE

-70 KEAPEKIIR
+70 KEASEKIIR
-79 VGALGDTFNYVT
+79 VGVFGDTFNYVT

-114 FEYVACNWTDSFEK
+114 FEYVACNWTDCFEK

-171 DISSTDFKTLN
+171 YISSTDFKTLN

-204 NKLKTI
+204 NELKTI
-210 HVNIESKEDA
+210 HVNIESREDA

-328 VIDPSSGK
+328 VIDPSSGT

-381 IFHFNQH
+381 IFHFNQY

-430 NMSFREHIEY
+430 NKSFREHIEY

-466 FFISGVTLASK
+466 FFISSVTLASK

-487 PLLYSEKAAFAVNN
+487 PLLYSEKAAFAVKS
-501 GNKNL
+501 GNRNL
-506 LTILNKTL
+506 LAILNKTL
-514 NAMPNNML
+514 KAMPNNML

-527 MYENNSRKITLGDYI
+527 RYENNSRKITLEDYI

-558 CVMTVILV
+558 SVMTVILV

-634 IDDTERLKKY
+634 IDDAERLKKY

-696 AEEKKQTITKT
+696 AEEKKQTITET

-749 APGKK
+749 ALGKK

-812 GSVDVQSKIGDGS
+812 GSVDVQSKIGEGS
-825 TFTVTIP
+825 AFTVTIP

-840 SVAKRDKG
+840 SIAKRDKG

-886 ACNGVECI
+886 ACNGVECF

-901 NSYYAM
+901 DLHYAM

-915 VMNGYDATRKIRRM
+915 VMNGYEATTKIRRM
-929 KNQNKAQIPI
+929 KNQSKAQIPI

-949 DRQMALDVGMNDHVS
+949 DKQMALDVGMNDHVS

-977 RFCECGSE
+977 RFCEWGSE

>member
-1 MPFFN
+1 
-6 VKEIDKTPC
+6 
-15 DRVYL
+15 
-20 ERKKVLDHEERLMKK
+20 MKK
-35 MTMKKYVVTICQE
+35 MTMKKYVVTVCQE
-48 VKYMIVCAALLLSF
+48 VKYMIVCAALLLAF

-114 FEYVACNWTDSFEK
+114 FEYVACNWTDCFEK

-237 PFGADKDVSII
+237 SFWVDKNVSII

-460 KSGEAD
+460 NSGEAD
-466 FFISGVTLASK
+466 FFITGVTLASK

-558 CVMTVILV
+558 SVMTVILV

-634 IDDTERLKKY
+634 IDDAERLKKY

-662 LDLARIENNKTEM
+662 LDLARI
-675 EYVISDIGADF
+675 
-686 ETWVM
+686 
-691 MFLNQ
+691 
-696 AEEKKQTITKT
+696 
-707 KHLLYPYVYMDVS
+707 
-720 HVSEIFINI
+720 
-729 ISNAIKYT
+729 
-737 NNGGV
+737 
-742 INCDISQ
+742 
-749 APGKK
+749 
-754 NGWCDVI
+754 
-761 ITVKDN
+761 
-767 GIGMSDQFLKHIY
+767 
-780 EPFERER
+780 
-787 NSTISRVEGSG
+787 
-798 IGMGIVKRLVELMD
+798 
-812 GSVDVQSKIGDGS
+812 
-825 TFTVTIP
+825 
-832 CKIASKEE
+832 
-840 SVAKRDKG
+840 
-848 THDKASLVGARIL
+848 
-861 VVEDNDI
+861 
-868 NAEIATELLEEEG
+868 
-881 CIIER
+881 
-886 ACNGVECI
+886 
-894 DMLEKAD
+894 
-901 NSYYAM
+901 
-907 ILMDIQMP
+907 
-915 VMNGYDATRKIRRM
+915 
-929 KNQNKAQIPI
+929 
-939 IAMTANAFTE
+939 
-949 DRQMALDVGMNDHVS
+949 
-964 KPIDMNILVPIMM
+964 
-977 RFCECGSE
+977 

>member
-1 MPFFN
+1 M
-6 VKEIDKTPC
+6 
-15 DRVYL
+15 
-20 ERKKVLDHEERLMKK
+20 
-35 MTMKKYVVTICQE
+35 
-48 VKYMIVCAALLLSF
+48 
-62 FTTVNAAE
+62 
-70 KEAPEKIIR
+70 
-79 VGALGDTFNYVT
+79 
-91 EKGMRKGYSYELL
+91 
-104 ETLAGYTGWK
+104 
-114 FEYVACNWTDSFEK
+114 
-128 LQNGEIDILGDIA
+128 
-141 YTEER
+141 
-146 TDRMLFSDVPMGVE
+146 
-160 KYYLYADFSSD
+160 
-171 DISSTDFKTLN
+171 
-182 GKRIGVLIGAK
+182 
-193 PEVMLKEWELK
+193 
-204 NKLKTI
+204 
-210 HVNIESKEDA
+210 
-220 LAKLENG
+220 
-227 EIDCFVSLDG
+227 
-237 PFGADKDVSII
+237 
-248 TRIGKSNIYF
+248 
-258 AINKDHPEIKKDLEL
+258 
-273 AMRQLEEDRPFYLS
+273 
-287 DLYKQYFSSDYT
+287 
-299 PVLSS
+299 
-304 EEKSWLKEHGAIRMG
+304 
-319 FLANDVGAS
+319 
-328 VIDPSSGK
+328 
-336 VTGAITDYIQYAVEC
+336 
-351 LGKQDLTFTL
+351 
-361 MGYDSYEE
+361 
-369 EIEALKKNEIDM
+369 
-381 IFHFNQH
+381 
-388 PNAMEKYHFACTN
+388 
-401 TTWTYNLI
+401 I

-460 KSGEAD
+460 NSGEAD
-466 FFISGVTLASK
+466 FFITGVTLASK

-487 PLLYSEKAAFAVNN
+487 PLLYSEKAAFAVNS
-501 GNKNL
+501 GNRNL

-514 NAMPNNML
+514 KAMPNNML

-527 MYENNSRKITLGDYI
+527 MYENNSRKITFADYI
-542 KHNLLK
+542 KHNLLT
-548 VSIVSVVTVL
+548 VSIVSIVTVL
-558 CVMTVILV
+558 IVMTVILV

-625 GYADLASRH
+625 GYANLASRH
-634 IDDTERLKKY
+634 IDDPERLKRY
-644 MKNIQ
+644 MNNIQ
-649 SCGQNLLSLLNDV
+649 ACGQNLLSLLNDV

-696 AEEKKQTITKT
+696 AEEKKQTINKT
-707 KHLLYPYVYMDVS
+707 KHLLYPYVYVDVS
-720 HVSEIFINI
+720 HLSEIFINI

-737 NNGGV
+737 NTGGV

-749 APGKK
+749 TPGKK

-787 NSTISRVEGSG
+787 NSTISRIEGSG

-812 GSVDVQSKIGDGS
+812 GSVDVQSKIGEGS
-825 TFTVTIP
+825 AFTVTIP

-840 SVAKRDKG
+840 SIAKRDKG

-886 ACNGVECI
+886 ACNGVECF

-901 NSYYAM
+901 DLHYAM

-915 VMNGYDATRKIRRM
+915 VMNGYEATTKIRRM
-929 KNQNKAQIPI
+929 KNQSKAQIPI

-949 DRQMALDVGMNDHVS
+949 DKQMALDVGMNDHVS
-964 KPIDMNILVPIMM
+964 KPVDMNILVPIMM
-977 RFCECGSE
+977 RFCEWGSE

>member
-1 MPFFN
+1 
-6 VKEIDKTPC
+6 
-15 DRVYL
+15 
-20 ERKKVLDHEERLMKK
+20 MKK
-35 MTMKKYVVTICQE
+35 MTMKKYVVTVCQE
-48 VKYMIVCAALLLSF
+48 VKYMIICAALLLSF

-70 KEAPEKIIR
+70 KEAPKKTIR

-91 EKGMRKGYSYELL
+91 ENGMRKGYSYELL
-104 ETLAGYTGWK
+104 ETLAGYTGWN
-114 FEYVACNWTDSFEK
+114 FEYVDCNWSNCFEK
-128 LQNGEIDILGDIA
+128 LKNGEVDILGDIA

-146 TDRMLFSDVPMGVE
+146 TDMMLFSDGPMGVE
-160 KYYLYADFSSD
+160 KYYLYANFSSD
-171 DISSTDFKTLN
+171 DISSADFKKLN
-182 GKRIGVLIGAK
+182 GRRIGVLLGAK
-193 PEVMLKEWELK
+193 PEAMLTEWELK
-204 NKLKTI
+204 NELKTI
-210 HVNIESKEDA
+210 HVNIESREDA

-237 PFGADKDVSII
+237 PFWADKDVSII

-304 EEKSWLKEHGAIRMG
+304 EEKSWLEEHGAIRMG
-319 FLANDVGAS
+319 FLVNDVGAS
-328 VIDPSSGK
+328 VLDPSNGT
-336 VTGAITDYIQYAVEC
+336 VTGAITDYIQYAVES
-351 LGKQDLTFTL
+351 LGKQELAFTL

-369 EIEALKKNEIDM
+369 EIEALKDGEIDM
-381 IFHFNQH
+381 IFHFHQNL
-388 PNAMEKYHFACTN
+388 NAMEKYHFACTN

-487 PLLYSEKAAFAVNN
+487 PLLYSEKAAFAVNS

-542 KHNLLK
+542 KHNLLT

-558 CVMTVILV
+558 SVMTVILV
-566 LLRKARKAEAIAT
+566 LLRKARKAEAIAM

-625 GYADLASRH
+625 GYANLASRH
-634 IDDTERLKKY
+634 IDDPERLKRY
-644 MKNIQ
+644 MNNIQ
-649 SCGQNLLSLLNDV
+649 ACGQNLLSLLNDV

-696 AEEKKQTITKT
+696 AEEKKQTINKT
-707 KHLLYPYVYMDVS
+707 KHLLYPYVYVDVS
-720 HVSEIFINI
+720 HLSEIFINI

-737 NNGGV
+737 NTGGV

-749 APGKK
+749 TPGKK

-787 NSTISRVEGSG
+787 NSTISRIEGSG

-812 GSVDVQSKIGDGS
+812 GSVDVQSKIGEGS
-825 TFTVTIP
+825 AFTVTIP

-840 SVAKRDKG
+840 SIAKRDKG

-886 ACNGVECI
+886 ACNGVECF

-901 NSYYAM
+901 DLHYAM

-915 VMNGYDATRKIRRM
+915 VMNGYEATTKIRRM
-929 KNQNKAQIPI
+929 KNQSKAQIPI

-949 DRQMALDVGMNDHVS
+949 DKQMALDVGMNDHVS

-977 RFCECGSE
+977 RFCEWGSE

>member
-1 MPFFN
+1 
-6 VKEIDKTPC
+6 
-15 DRVYL
+15 
-20 ERKKVLDHEERLMKK
+20 MKK
-35 MTMKKYVVTICQE
+35 MTMKKYVVTVCQK
-48 VKYMIVCAALLLSF
+48 VQYMIICAALLLSF

-70 KEAPEKIIR
+70 KEAAEKTIR

-114 FEYVACNWTDSFEK
+114 FEYVACNWTDCFEK
-128 LQNGEIDILGDIA
+128 LQNGEVDILGDIS
-141 YTEER
+141 YTDER
-146 TDRMLFSDVPMGVE
+146 TDTMLFSDGPMGVE
-160 KYYLYADFSSD
+160 KYYLYADSLSD
-171 DISSTDFKTLN
+171 TISSADFQTLN

-193 PEVMLKEWELK
+193 PEAMLTEWELK
-204 NKLKTI
+204 NELKTI
-210 HVNIESKEDA
+210 HVNIESREDA

-237 PFGADKDVSII
+237 PFWADKDVSTI
-248 TRIGKSNIYF
+248 TRIGKSNVYF

-319 FLANDVGAS
+319 FLVNDVGAS
-328 VIDPSSGK
+328 VLDPSNGT
-336 VTGAITDYIQYAVEC
+336 VTGAITDYIQYAVES
-351 LGKQDLTFTL
+351 LGKQELAFTL

-369 EIEALKKNEIDM
+369 EIEALKDGEIDM
-381 IFHFNQH
+381 IFHFHQNL
-388 PNAMEKYHFACTN
+388 NAMEKYHFACTN

-409 AVTNKPHFNENDEN
+409 AVTNKPHFNENDEK

-440 YYPHWK
+440 YYPQWNV
-446 ILEYDTDKEMAEAV
+446 LEYDTDKEMIEAV

-466 FFISGVTLASK
+466 FFVTGVTIASK
-477 YSRDPSFYSV
+477 YSRDPVFYSV
-487 PLLYSEKAAFAVNN
+487 PLLYSEKAAFAVNS
-501 GNKNL
+501 GNRNL

-514 NAMPNNML
+514 KAMPNNML

-527 MYENNSRKITLGDYI
+527 MYENNSRKITFADYI
-542 KHNLLK
+542 KHNLLT
-548 VSIVSVVTVL
+548 VSIVSIVTVL
-558 CVMTVILV
+558 IVMTVILV

-625 GYADLASRH
+625 GYANLASRY
-634 IDDTERLKKY
+634 IDDPERLKRY
-644 MKNIQ
+644 MNNIQ
-649 SCGQNLLSLLNDV
+649 ACGQNLLSLLNDV

-696 AEEKKQTITKT
+696 AEEKKQTINKT
-707 KHLLYPYVYMDVS
+707 KHLLYPYVYVDVS
-720 HVSEIFINI
+720 HLSEIFINI

-737 NNGGV
+737 NTGGV

-749 APGKK
+749 TPGKK

-787 NSTISRVEGSG
+787 NSTISRIEGSG

-812 GSVDVQSKIGDGS
+812 GSVDVQSKIGEGS
-825 TFTVTIP
+825 AFTVTIP

-840 SVAKRDKG
+840 SIAKRDKG

-886 ACNGVECI
+886 ACNGVECF

-901 NSYYAM
+901 DLHYAM

-915 VMNGYDATRKIRRM
+915 VMNGYEATTKIRRM
-929 KNQNKAQIPI
+929 KNQSKAQIPI

-949 DRQMALDVGMNDHVS
+949 DKQMALDVGMNDHVS

-977 RFCECGSE
+977 RFCEWGSE

>member
-1 MPFFN
+1 
-6 VKEIDKTPC
+6 
-15 DRVYL
+15 
-20 ERKKVLDHEERLMKK
+20 MKK
-35 MTMKKYVVTICQE
+35 MTMKKYVVTVCQE
-48 VKYMIVCAALLLSF
+48 VKYMIVCAALLLAF

-304 EEKSWLKEHGAIRMG
+304 EEKLWLKEHGAIRMG
-319 FLANDVGAS
+319 FLANDVGVS
-328 VIDPSSGK
+328 VIDPSSGT

-351 LGKQDLTFTL
+351 LGKQDMTFTL

-388 PNAMEKYHFACTN
+388 PNVMEKYHFACTN

-466 FFISGVTLASK
+466 FFITGVTLASK

-737 NNGGV
+737 NTGGV

-749 APGKK
+749 TPGKK

-787 NSTISRVEGSG
+787 NSTISRIEGSG

-812 GSVDVQSKIGDGS
+812 GSVDVQSKIGEGS
-825 TFTVTIP
+825 AFTVTIP

-840 SVAKRDKG
+840 SIAKRDKG

-886 ACNGVECI
+886 ACNGVECF

-901 NSYYAM
+901 DLHYAM

-915 VMNGYDATRKIRRM
+915 VMNGYEATTKIRRM
-929 KNQNKAQIPI
+929 KNQSKAQISI

-949 DRQMALDVGMNDHVS
+949 DKQMALDVGMNDHVS

-977 RFCECGSE
+977 RYV

>member
-1 MPFFN
+1 
-6 VKEIDKTPC
+6 
-15 DRVYL
+15 
-20 ERKKVLDHEERLMKK
+20 MKK
-35 MTMKKYVVTICQE
+35 MTMKKYVVTVCQE
-48 VKYMIVCAALLLSF
+48 VKYMIVCAALLLAF

-114 FEYVACNWTDSFEK
+114 FEYVACNWTDCFEK

-210 HVNIESKEDA
+210 HVNIESREDA

-460 KSGEAD
+460 NSGEAD
-466 FFISGVTLASK
+466 FFITGVTLASK

-487 PLLYSEKAAFAVNN
+487 PLLYSEKAAFAINS

-558 CVMTVILV
+558 SVMTVILV

-649 SCGQNLLSLLNDV
+649 SCGQICCLFL
-662 LDLARIENNKTEM
+662 
-675 EYVISDIGADF
+675 
-686 ETWVM
+686 M
-691 MFLNQ
+691 MCWILQ
-696 AEEKKQTITKT
+696 ELK
-707 KHLLYPYVYMDVS
+707 
-720 HVSEIFINI
+720 I
-729 ISNAIKYT
+729 I
-737 NNGGV
+737 
-742 INCDISQ
+742 
-749 APGKK
+749 
-754 NGWCDVI
+754 
-761 ITVKDN
+761 
-767 GIGMSDQFLKHIY
+767 
-780 EPFERER
+780 
-787 NSTISRVEGSG
+787 
-798 IGMGIVKRLVELMD
+798 
-812 GSVDVQSKIGDGS
+812 
-825 TFTVTIP
+825 
-832 CKIASKEE
+832 
-840 SVAKRDKG
+840 
-848 THDKASLVGARIL
+848 
-861 VVEDNDI
+861 
-868 NAEIATELLEEEG
+868 
-881 CIIER
+881 
-886 ACNGVECI
+886 
-894 DMLEKAD
+894 
-901 NSYYAM
+901 
-907 ILMDIQMP
+907 
-915 VMNGYDATRKIRRM
+915 
-929 KNQNKAQIPI
+929 
-939 IAMTANAFTE
+939 
-949 DRQMALDVGMNDHVS
+949 RQKWNM
-964 KPIDMNILVPIMM
+964 
-977 RFCECGSE
+977 

>member
-1 MPFFN
+1 
-6 VKEIDKTPC
+6 
-15 DRVYL
+15 
-20 ERKKVLDHEERLMKK
+20 MKK
-35 MTMKKYVVTICQE
+35 MTMKKYVVTVCQE
-48 VKYMIVCAALLLSF
+48 VKYMIVCAALLLAF

-114 FEYVACNWTDSFEK
+114 FEYVACNWTDCFEK

-237 PFGADKDVSII
+237 SFWVDKNVSII

-460 KSGEAD
+460 NSGEAD
-466 FFISGVTLASK
+466 FFITGVTLASK

-558 CVMTVILV
+558 SVMTVILV

-634 IDDTERLKKY
+634 IDDAERLKKY

-649 SCGQNLLSLLNDV
+649 SCGQNLLSH
-662 LDLARIENNKTEM
+662 
-675 EYVISDIGADF
+675 S
-686 ETWVM
+686 
-691 MFLNQ
+691 
-696 AEEKKQTITKT
+696 
-707 KHLLYPYVYMDVS
+707 
-720 HVSEIFINI
+720 
-729 ISNAIKYT
+729 
-737 NNGGV
+737 
-742 INCDISQ
+742 
-749 APGKK
+749 
-754 NGWCDVI
+754 
-761 ITVKDN
+761 
-767 GIGMSDQFLKHIY
+767 
-780 EPFERER
+780 
-787 NSTISRVEGSG
+787 
-798 IGMGIVKRLVELMD
+798 
-812 GSVDVQSKIGDGS
+812 
-825 TFTVTIP
+825 
-832 CKIASKEE
+832 
-840 SVAKRDKG
+840 
-848 THDKASLVGARIL
+848 
-861 VVEDNDI
+861 
-868 NAEIATELLEEEG
+868 
-881 CIIER
+881 
-886 ACNGVECI
+886 
-894 DMLEKAD
+894 
-901 NSYYAM
+901 
-907 ILMDIQMP
+907 
-915 VMNGYDATRKIRRM
+915 
-929 KNQNKAQIPI
+929 
-939 IAMTANAFTE
+939 
-949 DRQMALDVGMNDHVS
+949 
-964 KPIDMNILVPIMM
+964 
-977 RFCECGSE
+977 

>member
-1 MPFFN
+1 
-6 VKEIDKTPC
+6 
-15 DRVYL
+15 
-20 ERKKVLDHEERLMKK
+20 MKK
-35 MTMKKYVVTICQE
+35 MTMKKYVVTVCQE
-48 VKYMIVCAALLLSF
+48 VKYMIVCAALLLAF

-79 VGALGDTFNYVT
+79 VGTLGDTFNYVT
-91 EKGMRKGYSYELL
+91 ENGMRKGYSYELL

-114 FEYVACNWTDSFEK
+114 FEYVACNWNDSIEK

-146 TDRMLFSDVPMGVE
+146 TDRMLFSDGPMGIE
-160 KYYLYADFSSD
+160 KYYLYADFLSD
-171 DISSTDFKTLN
+171 DISSADFKTLN

-193 PEVMLKEWELK
+193 PEAMLNEWELK
-204 NKLKTI
+204 NGLKTI
-210 HVNIESKEDA
+210 HINIKSKEDT

-227 EIDCFVSLDG
+227 EIDCFISLEE
-237 PFGADKDVSII
+237 PFWADKDVSII

-258 AINKDHPEIKKDLEL
+258 AINKDHPEIKKELDLV
-273 AMRQLEEDRPFYLS
+273 MHQLEEERPFYMS
-287 DLYKQYFSSDYT
+287 DLYRQYFSSDYT

-304 EEKSWLKEHGAIRMG
+304 EEKSWLEEHGAIRMG

-328 VIDPSSGK
+328 VMDPSSGTL
-336 VTGAITDYIQYAVEC
+336 TGAITDYVQYAVEC
-351 LGKQDLTFTL
+351 LGKQELTFTL
-361 MGYDSYEE
+361 MGYNSYEE
-369 EIEALKKNEIDM
+369 EIEALKAGEIDM
-381 IFHFNQH
+381 IFHFYQH
-388 PNAMEKYHFACTN
+388 PNVMEKYHFACTN
-401 TTWTYNLI
+401 TTWTYNLV
-409 AVTNKPHFNENDEN
+409 AVTNKPHFNENDEK
-423 RVAISKD
+423 RVAIQKD
-430 NMSFREHIEY
+430 SLSFMEHIEY

-446 ILEYDTDKEMAEAV
+446 ILEYNTDKEMAEAV

-466 FFISGVTLASK
+466 FFISSVTLASK

-487 PLLYSEKAAFAVNN
+487 PLLYSEKAAFAVKS
-501 GNKNL
+501 GNRNL
-506 LTILNKTL
+506 LAILNKTL
-514 NAMPNNML
+514 KAMPNNML

-527 MYENNSRKITLGDYI
+527 RYENNSRKITLEDYI

-558 CVMTVILV
+558 SVMTVILV

-625 GYADLASRH
+625 GYANLASRH
-634 IDDTERLKKY
+634 IDDPERLKRY
-644 MKNIQ
+644 MNNIQ
-649 SCGQNLLSLLNDV
+649 ACGQNLLSLLNDV

-696 AEEKKQTITKT
+696 AEEKKQTINKT
-707 KHLLYPYVYMDVS
+707 KHLLYPYVYVDVS
-720 HVSEIFINI
+720 HLSEIFINI

-737 NNGGV
+737 NTGGV

-749 APGKK
+749 TPGKK

-787 NSTISRVEGSG
+787 NSTISRIEGSG

-812 GSVDVQSKIGDGS
+812 GSVDVQSKIGEGS
-825 TFTVTIP
+825 AFTVTIP

-840 SVAKRDKG
+840 SIAKRDKG

-886 ACNGVECI
+886 ACNGVECF

-901 NSYYAM
+901 DLHYAM

-915 VMNGYDATRKIRRM
+915 VMNGYEATTKIRRM
-929 KNQNKAQIPI
+929 KNQSKAQIPI

-949 DRQMALDVGMNDHVS
+949 DKQMALDVGMNDHVS

-977 RFCECGSE
+977 RFCEWGSE

>member
-1 MPFFN
+1 
-6 VKEIDKTPC
+6 
-15 DRVYL
+15 
-20 ERKKVLDHEERLMKK
+20 MKK
-35 MTMKKYVVTICQE
+35 MTMKKYVVTVCQK
-48 VKYMIVCAALLLSF
+48 VRYMIVCAALLLSF

-70 KEAPEKIIR
+70 KEAPQKTIR

-91 EKGMRKGYSYELL
+91 ENGMRKGYSYELL
-104 ETLAGYTGWK
+104 ETLAGYTGWN
-114 FEYVACNWTDSFEK
+114 FEYVDCNWSDCIEK
-128 LQNGEIDILGDIA
+128 LQDGEVDILGDIA

-146 TDRMLFSDVPMGVE
+146 TDMMLFSDGPMGVE
-160 KYYLYADFSSD
+160 KYYLYANFSND
-171 DISSTDFKTLN
+171 DISSADFQTLN

-193 PEVMLKEWELK
+193 PEAMLTEWELK
-204 NKLKTI
+204 NELKTI
-210 HVNIESKEDA
+210 HVNIESNEDV
-220 LAKLENG
+220 LTKLENG
-227 EIDCFVSLDG
+227 EIDCFVSLEES
-237 PFGADKDVSII
+237 FWADKDVSTI

-258 AINKDHPEIKKDLEL
+258 VINNDHPEIKKELEL
-273 AMRQLEEDRPFYLS
+273 AMHQLEEDRPFYLS

-304 EEKSWLKEHGAIRMG
+304 EEKSWLEEHGAIRMG
-319 FLANDVGAS
+319 FLVNDVGAS
-328 VIDPSSGK
+328 VLDPSNGT
-336 VTGAITDYIQYAVEC
+336 VTGAITDYIQYAVES
-351 LGKQDLTFTL
+351 LGKQELTFTP
-361 MGYDSYEE
+361 MGYNSYEE
-369 EIEALKKNEIDM
+369 EIEALKAGEIDM
-381 IFHFNQH
+381 IFHFHQNL
-388 PNAMEKYHFACTN
+388 NAMEKYHFACTN

-409 AVTNKPHFNENDEN
+409 AVTNKPHFNENDEKC
-423 RVAISKD
+423 VAISKD

-440 YYPHWK
+440 YYPQWNV
-446 ILEYDTDKEMAEAV
+446 LEYDTDKEMAEAV

-466 FFISGVTLASK
+466 FFVTGATLASK
-477 YSRDPSFYSV
+477 YSRDPGFYSV
-487 PLLYSEKAAFAVNN
+487 PLLYSEKAAFAVNS
-501 GNKNL
+501 GNRNL

-514 NAMPNNML
+514 KAMPNNML

-527 MYENNSRKITLGDYI
+527 MYENNSRKITFADYI
-542 KHNLLK
+542 KHNLLT
-548 VSIVSVVTVL
+548 VSIVSIVTVL
-558 CVMTVILV
+558 IVMTVILV
-566 LLRKARKAEAIAT
+566 LLRKARKAEAIAM

-625 GYADLASRH
+625 GYANLASRH
-634 IDDTERLKKY
+634 IDDPERLKRY
-644 MKNIQ
+644 MNNIQ
-649 SCGQNLLSLLNDV
+649 ACGQNLLSLLNDV

-707 KHLLYPYVYMDVS
+707 KHLLYPYVYVDVS

-737 NNGGV
+737 NTGGV

-767 GIGMSDQFLKHIY
+767 GIGMSEQFLKHIF

-787 NSTISRVEGSG
+787 NSTISRIEGSG

-812 GSVDVQSKIGDGS
+812 GSVNVQSKIGEGS

-840 SVAKRDKG
+840 STAKRDKG

-886 ACNGVECI
+886 ACNGVECF

-901 NSYYAM
+901 DSHYAM

-915 VMNGYDATRKIRRM
+915 VMNGYDSTTKIRRM
-929 KNQNKAQIPI
+929 KNQSKAQIPI

-949 DRQMALDVGMNDHVS
+949 DKQMALDVGMNDHVS

-977 RFCECGSE
+977 RYV

>member
-1 MPFFN
+1 
-6 VKEIDKTPC
+6 
-15 DRVYL
+15 
-20 ERKKVLDHEERLMKK
+20 
-35 MTMKKYVVTICQE
+35 MTMKKYVVTVCQE

-114 FEYVACNWTDSFEK
+114 FEYVACNWTDCFEK

-237 PFGADKDVSII
+237 SFWADKNVSII

-299 PVLSS
+299 PVFSS

-401 TTWTYNLI
+401 TTWTYNLT

-430 NMSFREHIEY
+430 NKSFREHIEY

-460 KSGEAD
+460 NSGEAD
-466 FFISGVTLASK
+466 FFITGVTLASK

-558 CVMTVILV
+558 SVMTVILV

-601 ANNAKS
+601 ANN
-607 TFLFN
+607 
-612 MSHDIRTPMNAII
+612 
-625 GYADLASRH
+625 
-634 IDDTERLKKY
+634 
-644 MKNIQ
+644 Q

-696 AEEKKQTITKT
+696 AEEKKQTITET

-749 APGKK
+749 VPGKK

-767 GIGMSDQFLKHIY
+767 GIGMSDQFLNHIY

-798 IGMGIVKRLVELMD
+798 IGMGIVKKLVELMD

-825 TFTVTIP
+825 TFTVIIP

-977 RFCECGSE
+977 RYL

>member
-1 MPFFN
+1 
-6 VKEIDKTPC
+6 
-15 DRVYL
+15 
-20 ERKKVLDHEERLMKK
+20 MKK
-35 MTMKKYVVTICQE
+35 MTMKKYVVTVCQE
-48 VKYMIVCAALLLSF
+48 VKYMIVCAALLLAF

-210 HVNIESKEDA
+210 HVNIESREDA

-328 VIDPSSGK
+328 VIDPSSGT

-381 IFHFNQH
+381 IFHFNQY

-423 RVAISKD
+423 RVAISKN
-430 NMSFREHIEY
+430 NMSLREHIEY

-460 KSGEAD
+460 NSGEAD
-466 FFISGVTLASK
+466 FFITGVTLASK

-527 MYENNSRKITLGDYI
+527 MYENNSRKITFADYI
-542 KHNLLK
+542 KHNLLT
-548 VSIVSVVTVL
+548 VSIVSIVTVL
-558 CVMTVILV
+558 IVMTVILV

-625 GYADLASRH
+625 GYANLASRH
-634 IDDTERLKKY
+634 IDDPERLKRY
-644 MKNIQ
+644 MNNIQ
-649 SCGQNLLSLLNDV
+649 ACGQNLLSLLNDV

-696 AEEKKQTITKT
+696 AEEKKQTINKT
-707 KHLLYPYVYMDVS
+707 KHLLYPYVYVDVS
-720 HVSEIFINI
+720 HLSEIFINI

-737 NNGGV
+737 NTGGV

-749 APGKK
+749 TPGKK

-787 NSTISRVEGSG
+787 NSTISRIEGSG

-812 GSVDVQSKIGDGS
+812 GSVDVQSKIGEGS
-825 TFTVTIP
+825 AFTVTIP

-840 SVAKRDKG
+840 SIAKRDKG

-886 ACNGVECI
+886 ACNGVECF

-901 NSYYAM
+901 DLHYAM

-915 VMNGYDATRKIRRM
+915 VMNGYEATTKIRRM
-929 KNQNKAQIPI
+929 KNQSKAQIPI

-949 DRQMALDVGMNDHVS
+949 DKHHVS

-977 RFCECGSE
+977 RYV